1 MFRVKVKQLDA
12 PMLLSLSGFG
22 KGFPGLCR
30 ICIRVLLAAAI
41 RIYFTVVYTPPLT
54 FQFDQAAAILEH
66 LAAHTHTRSSLC
78 PPQPL
83 SRIRGESAFNKNK
96 TTFPRARPWCHKDM
110 SRTEVRAQAAV
121 YLEPDLYTRN
131 HFSVSRTELRAQ
143 AVVYREE
150 PRRSSRRQDSDPMQH
165 PFPPCSFPNHQAFAE
180 LSYFSGRAS
189 P

>member
-1 MFRVKVKQLDA
+1 
-12 PMLLSLSGFG
+12 MLLSLSGFG

-30 ICIRVLLAAAI
+30 IRIRVLLAAAI
-41 RIYFTVVYTPPLT
+41 RLYFTVYTTPLT
-54 FQFDQAAAILEH
+54 FQFDQATAILEH
-66 LAAHTHTRSSLC
+66 LAAHTHTRSSLR

-150 PRRSSRRQDSDPMQH
+150 PRRSSGLRDRMRHPIPPML
-165 PFPPCSFPNHQAFAE
+165 
-180 LSYFSGRAS
+180 LS
-189 P
+189 

>member
-66 LAAHTHTRSSLC
+66 LAAHTHTHDPRSVLHN
-78 PPQPL
+78 PL
-83 SRIRGESAFNKNK
+83 VGYVERALSIRTRLLFLELGLGATK
-96 TTFPRARPWCHKDM
+96 T
-110 SRTEVRAQAAV
+110 
-121 YLEPDLYTRN
+121 
-131 HFSVSRTELRAQ
+131 
-143 AVVYREE
+143 
-150 PRRSSRRQDSDPMQH
+150 
-165 PFPPCSFPNHQAFAE
+165 
-180 LSYFSGRAS
+180 
-189 P
+189 